1 MIGPGGRS
9 DQLSESPSDGELS
22 LAKTPSPPEQTPAPQ
37 SEETTPPPSSWRNRL
52 LQHGIEAIRTS
63 PAGWIAIVLVLL
75 VAYFAIANPNEF
87 ASVANIRNIVTNSAT
102 LVVLGVGMTFVLAS
116 GGIDLSIGSV
126 VVFSGV
132 VSAKTMSSL
141 GDGIGSML
149 VGFLVSVIAGAAWGA
164 VNGLACAK
172 LRVPPLIVTLGT
184 LGMALGAAQIITNGI
199 DLAAPTRLSTGL
211 GIGRIAGIPWLDII
225 ALAVAVI
232 LAVVLRVTVFGR
244 HCLAIGS
251 NTASAR
257 RAAVPVNRRIIEV
270 YVLMGSLSGVAGF
283 LSLARFGT
291 TTISGHGTDN
301 LNAIAATVLGGTSL
315 FGGVATILGTVIG
328 VFIPTV
334 LQNGFVIVGVQPFW
348 QEVVVGAVLVAAVYF
363 DQLRR
368 ESASRGRSSR
378 RPALLTKL
386 LSSRS

>member
-1 MIGPGGRS
+1 MIETDSPDQTTGGQLDTKA
-9 DQLSESPSDGELS
+9 DQRAEP
-22 LAKTPSPPEQTPAPQ
+22 PAPWTRRAALR
-37 SEETTPPPSSWRNRL
+37 SV
-52 LQHGIEAIRTS
+52 EAVRTS
-63 PAGWIAIVLVLL
+63 PAGWIAIVLILM
-75 VAYFAIANPNEF
+75 VAYFTIAKPAEF
-87 ASVANIRNIVTNSAT
+87 GSVANIRNIVTNSAS
-102 LVVLGVGMTFVLAS
+102 LIILGTGMTFVLAS
-116 GGIDLSIGSV
+116 GGIDLSVGSV

-132 VSAKTMSSL
+132 VSAKSMASM
-141 GDGIGSML
+141 GDNIGSML
-149 VGFLVSVIAGAAWGA
+149 VGFLIAVFAGAAWGA

-199 DLAAPTRLSTGL
+199 DLAAPTRLSSGL
-211 GIGRIAGIPWLDII
+211 GIGQIAGIPWLDLI
-225 ALAVAVI
+225 AVAFAVVLAVI
-232 LAVVLRVTVFGR
+232 LRITVFGR

-257 RAAVPVNRRIIEV
+257 RSAVPVNRRVVEV
-270 YVLMGSLSGVAGF
+270 YILMGALSGVAGY

-291 TTISGHGTDN
+291 TTISGHSTDN
-301 LNAIAATVLGGTSL
+301 LNAIAATVIGGTSL

-348 QEVVVGAVLVAAVYF
+348 QEVVVGAVLIIAVYF

-368 ESASRGRSSR
+368 ESASRGRTNHI
-378 RPALLTKL
+378 PITAKL
-386 LSSRS
+386 FGRFSSRS